1 MIHKPINGAVTGDD
15 AEIISYNTDL
25 NTNQTSTTTATA
37 STVDDTSLDG
47 GQYESRRWTI
57 RVSTVDDTS
66 FDSAR
71 NQWRLYKQWPDALRL
86 VPLTAQLI
94 FTACQALPTI

>member
-15 AEIISYNTDL
+15 AEIISYKTDL

-37 STVDDTSLDG
+37 STVDHTSL
-47 GQYESRRWTI
+47 
-57 RVSTVDDTS
+57 
-66 FDSAR
+66 DSAR

-86 VPLTAQLI
+86 IPLTAQLI